1 MKSASRVFLIA
12 GIYGLIVLVPQYFTE
27 VKTGRDYPPAITHSE
42 FYYGFL
48 GVAISWQIAF
58 LFISRDPLR
67 YRPMMIPS
75 ILEKITFGV
84 AVVFLFLQQR
94 TSSMTL
100 SFAIVDLILAVIFTL
115 VYLRTAPNKVE
126 QRAAS

>member
-1 MKSASRVFLIA
+1 MKLASRVFLIA

-27 VKTGRDYPPAITHSE
+27 ARTGRDYPPAITHLE

-48 GVAISWQIAF
+48 GVAICWQVAF
-58 LFISRDPLR
+58 LVISKDPLR
-67 YRPMMIPS
+67 YRAMMLAS

-84 AVVFLFLQQR
+84 AVVVLFLQQR

-100 SFAIVDLILAVIFTL
+100 GFAIIDLIFAALFTL
-115 VYLRTAPNKVE
+115 AYLRSAPDEVAR
-126 QRAAS
+126 RAAS